1 MSEEAVSELYIPC
14 KEQLPQLIIDSEF
27 KEWLL
32 PLLPDEFELLEESII
47 RDGCRDPLVTW
58 NGILID
64 GHHRYQICKKHN
76 ISFTTVETTLETRE
90 EVKNWIINNQLGR
103 RNVTPEQRNYLI
115 GKMYRETKRD
125 IGEHEG
131 NQHTVGN
138 MQNLQNSKPTSEA
151 IADKFNVSPRTV
163 HNAEKFA
170 DAVDIL
176 ANLYGEEVKNFI
188 LTGKS
193 KLPQKS
199 VIENAAIF
207 TSEKEEWYTPSE
219 IIESVLEVFDG
230 EIDTDPCSNS
240 HEKPNVPAKTLFTKD
255 DDGLSQEWFGR
266 TYMNPPYGDVL
277 PQWIEKIVNEYQN
290 GGVTEA
296 LVLVPNRSDTRWY
309 RMIHDYPFCAIDGRL
324 KFSGSKNSATFPSV
338 VFYLGE
344 NVKAFFEAF
353 ECHGSIF
360 KKLSREEADV
370 S

>member
-1 MSEEAVSELYIPC
+1 MSEEAVCDQYILC
-14 KEQLPQLIIDSEF
+14 NEQSLQIIVDSEF
-27 KEWLL
+27 QEWLL
-32 PLLPDEFELLEESII
+32 PLSPDEFELLEESII
-47 RDGCRDPLVTW
+47 QDGCRDPLVVW
-58 NGILID
+58 NGILVD
-64 GHHRYQICKKHN
+64 GHHRYGICKTHD
-76 ISFTTVETTLETRE
+76 ISFNTVESSLQTRE

-115 GKMYRETKRD
+115 GKMYRETKND
-125 IGEHEG
+125 IGAPEG
-131 NQHTVGN
+131 NQN
-138 MQNLQNSKPTSEA
+138 ASENKDA
-151 IADKFNVSPRTV
+151 IIAPLKTDETIAEKFNVSPRTV

-170 DAVDIL
+170 DAVDTL
-176 ANLYGEEVKNFI
+176 ENQYGEGVKKNI
-188 LTGKS
+188 LTGKA
-193 KLPQKS
+193 KLPQKA
-199 VIENAAIF
+199 VIENAALF
-207 TSEKEEWYTPSE
+207 TSEKEEWYTPPE
-219 IIESVLEVFDG
+219 ILESVLDVFDG

-240 HEKPNVPAKTLFTKD
+240 HEKPNIPAKTLFTKD